1 MYQIAATL
9 DIFKQQLSWDDIMS
23 IELPLLSELYD
34 ARSKFMEDK
43 RKIEEREM
51 ERAKQAQASAPRK

>member
-34 ARSKFMEDK
+34 ARQKFMEDK
-43 RKIEEREM
+43 RKVEEREM
-51 ERAKQAQASAPRK
+51 ERAKQSAGKK